1 MIRGLVFLVGAAAAA
16 QPYDLLIRGG
26 HVIDP
31 KNKMSALRDVAVKDG
46 KVAEVA
52 AKIDPAQAAKVIDA
66 TGHYVTP
73 GLIDIHVHVYA
84 SASKPS
90 AYCGELSVFPDGHT
104 FRNGVTTV
112 VDAGTSGW
120 KSFEDFKSRVIDK
133 SRTRVLALLNIV
145 GTGMCGGDIEQNM
158 ADMNAGQTAAMVK
171 KYPQTIVGIKTA
183 HFAGPEWVAVERAV
197 EAGKAAN
204 VPVMVDFGA
213 FRIERPHE
221 ELVLDKLRPGDIYT
235 HMYLGAVPM
244 LDKDNKVRDYLWQAR
259 KRGVLFDV
267 GHGAG
272 SFLFWQA
279 VPAMRQGFPPDSI
292 STDLHVSSMNAGM
305 KGQINVMSKF
315 LNMGMT
321 LDDVILRSTW
331 NPAKEIKREELGHLT
346 PGAVADIAI
355 LRMLRGP
362 VGFVDINGGRLRG
375 DQLLTSEVTLKDGK
389 VQWDANGLTR
399 EDWDK
404 IGGRY
409 GAQGDSAWDATI
421 NSTVRSRK

>member
-1 MIRGLVFLVGAAAAA
+1 MTSGLVILLAAPLLA
-16 QPYDLLIRGG
+16 QQYDLLIRGG

-31 KNKMSALRDVAVKDG
+31 KNRISAVRDVAIKGG
-46 KVAEVA
+46 KIAQVA
-52 AKIDPAQAAKVIDA
+52 ASIDPKQAGKVIDA
-66 TGHYVTP
+66 SGLYVTP

-90 AYCGELSVFPDGHT
+90 AYCGPLSVYPDGHT

-120 KSFEDFKSRVIDK
+120 KSFEEMKERIIDT
-133 SRTRVLALLNIV
+133 SRTRVLAMLNII
-145 GTGMCGGDIEQNM
+145 GTGMCGGEIEQNP
-158 ADMNAGQTAAMVK
+158 ADMEPEKTAAMVK
-171 KYPQTIVGIKTA
+171 KYPQHIVGIKTA
-183 HFAGPEWVAVERAV
+183 HYAGPEWVAVERAV
-197 EAGKAAN
+197 EAGKLAN

-221 ELVLDKLRPGDIYT
+221 ELVLEKLRPGDIYT

-272 SFLFWQA
+272 SFVFWQA

-315 LNMGMT
+315 LNMGMS

-331 NPAKEIKREELGHLT
+331 NPAKQIKREDLGHLT

-355 LRMLRGP
+355 LALRKGP

-375 DQLLTSEVTLKDGK
+375 DQMLTAEVTLKDGR
-389 VQWDANGLTR
+389 VQWDLNGLTR

-409 GAQGDSAWDATI
+409 GAQGDASWDATI
-421 NSTVRSRK
+421 NSTVRSRR